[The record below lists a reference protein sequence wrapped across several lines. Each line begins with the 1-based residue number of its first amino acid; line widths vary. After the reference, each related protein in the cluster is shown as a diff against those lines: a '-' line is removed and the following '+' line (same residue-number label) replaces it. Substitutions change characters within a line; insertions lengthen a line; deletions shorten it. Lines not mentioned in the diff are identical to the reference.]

1 MTKLATKAP
10 YLSAMRKEAAEAPP
24 YVPDDVVAGVLSFLK
39 VNLITGNAEPIH
51 RTLSRLRANHAVL
64 QDFTFSST
72 TRYPFSRLLEEVLTR
87 LQLARVIGMDN
98 PDYDRY
104 RINTSA
110 KKIIQDEVVKRRFT
124 EDERRQ
130 LEEIAGELEKECGIE
145 E

>member
-1 MTKLATKAP
+1 
-10 YLSAMRKEAAEAPP
+10 
-24 YVPDDVVAGVLSFLK
+24 
-39 VNLITGNAEPIH
+39 
-51 RTLSRLRANHAVL
+51 
-64 QDFTFSST
+64 
-72 TRYPFSRLLEEVLTR
+72 
-87 LQLARVIGMDN
+87 MDN